1 LIKVG
6 TCGFTYKHFSVFDV
20 LEVQQTFYDE
30 VSESTLRSWRSKA
43 PRALEFT
50 VKALQVITHPASSPT
65 YKRMKRFEGNRENFG
80 FFRQNEDVMRALE
93 TTLSEAKL
101 LGAKVIVF
109 QTPESFRPTEEN
121 LRNLREFASVLDRSF
136 TYAWEPRGKEWD
148 SYKGL
153 KDLFDELGFVHV
165 VDPFR
170 RASVTE
176 RKYYRLHGLGKGE
189 VNYRYKFTDEDLRR
203 LLEIVKRDSDAY
215 VMFNNVYSFDD
226 AKRFKEM
233 LKNA

>member
-1 LIKVG
+1 LRLLRIN
-6 TCGFTYKHFSVFDV
+6 TSRFFDA

-30 VSESTLRSWRSKA
+30 VSESTLRNWRSKA
-43 PRALEFT
+43 PETLEFT

-121 LRNLREFASVLDRSF
+121 LRNLREFARSSIGALLTRGSRGGRSGTPIKVLRTSS
-136 TYAWEPRGKEWD
+136 T
-148 SYKGL
+148 S
-153 KDLFDELGFVHV
+153 
-165 VDPFR
+165 
-170 RASVTE
+170 
-176 RKYYRLHGLGKGE
+176 
-189 VNYRYKFTDEDLRR
+189 
-203 LLEIVKRDSDAY
+203 
-215 VMFNNVYSFDD
+215 
-226 AKRFKEM
+226 
-233 LKNA
+233 